1 MRRADRL
8 FEIVQ
13 NLRGRRLTTAAQ
25 LAQWLDGRDG
35 IDARLARDVL
45 ADIDRVTPVIN
56 DLERLDTIFGR
67 S

>member
-13 NLRGRRLTTAAQ
+13 LLRRTKRPVSAAS
-25 LAQWLDGRDG
+25 
-35 IDARLARDVL
+35 I
-45 ADIDRVTPVIN
+45 ADE
-56 DLERLDTIFGR
+56 LEV